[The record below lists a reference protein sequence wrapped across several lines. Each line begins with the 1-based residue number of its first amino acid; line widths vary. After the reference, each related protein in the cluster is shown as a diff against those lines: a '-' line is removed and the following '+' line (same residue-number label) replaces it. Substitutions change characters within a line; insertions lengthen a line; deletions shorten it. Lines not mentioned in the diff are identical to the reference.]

1 MAERLEKKEL
11 AAIHAE
17 EAAAKPAKGKAWTK
31 KQVQSPN
38 DCNRLHRTG
47 RIDETLTNYRALLR
61 LMAGLRAPRLLP
73 AASGE
78 DNPMAGTRSSSAALT
93 AAEVNSLRRVASGLA
108 NFLSSN
114 HRLLLTAMG
123 LIATTGSGHLVL
135 TQEGKERLAE
145 EAAKQPPSARLTNPF
160 ETPPST

>member
-1 MAERLEKKEL
+1 MPRGDVVDGRAD
-11 AAIHAE
+11 AD
-17 EAAAKPAKGKAWTK
+17 AKNYADGDPSGFRGFHGGKFGG
-31 KQVQSPN
+31 
-38 DCNRLHRTG
+38 G
-47 RIDETLTNYRALLR
+47 RVTSATIDEALTNYRALLR

-93 AAEVNSLRRVASGLA
+93 SAEVNSLRRVASGLA

-135 TQEGKERLAE
+135 TQEGRERLAE
-145 EAAKQPPSARLTNPF
+145 EAAKQPPSARQTNPF
-160 ETPPST
+160 ETPPNT